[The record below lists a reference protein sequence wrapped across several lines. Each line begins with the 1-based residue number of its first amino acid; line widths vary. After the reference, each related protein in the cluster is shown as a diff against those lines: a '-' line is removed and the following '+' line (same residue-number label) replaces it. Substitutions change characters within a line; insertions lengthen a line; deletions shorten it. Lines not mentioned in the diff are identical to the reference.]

1 MTPTSKRSQNKMD
14 VLGCLITSMYTQS
27 VALHP
32 DVHLTVV
39 QAAVAHPGDGLKCS
53 AGKQIRAY

>member
-1 MTPTSKRSQNKMD
+1 MTPKSKLTQNEMD
-14 VLGCLITSMYTQS
+14 VLGCLITPVYTQS

-39 QAAVAHPGDGLKCS
+39 QAVVA
-53 AGKQIRAY
+53 R